1 MKIIILKGTKKE
13 GATVVN
19 GNYTKEP
26 KRKKKQEKTRY
37 KSFIEI

>member
-1 MKIIILKGTKKE
+1 MKSIYLKGTKKE

-26 KRKKKQEKTRY
+26 KRKKRQGTRVL
-37 KSFIEI
+37 

>member
-1 MKIIILKGTKKE
+1 MKSIYLKSTTKE

-19 GNYTKEP
+19 GNYTKQP